1 MDVIV
6 SNILKAQNKNWG
18 LPPIKPDKG
27 EFSAFSSYYKSAQKR
42 IQSPG
47 LAKNAFVVSYY
58 TNSKLDEQYVYGSI
72 YDAMREVSSLKD
84 AYSEGV
90 IHLNIYTD
98 EVGLE
103 TIRSWEYEVEGYYDY
118 IDGCNV
124 IDCAGWVKC

>member
-1 MDVIV
+1 MT
-6 SNILKAQNKNWG
+6 NLLQAQNKNWG

-58 TNSKLDEQYVYGSI
+58 NKSKLDEQYVYGSI
-72 YDAMREVSSLKD
+72 YDAMREVASLKD
-84 AYSEGV
+84 AYVEGV

-103 TIRSWEYEVEGYYDY
+103 TIRSWEYEYEGYYDY
-118 IDGCNV
+118 IDGINV
-124 IDCAGWVKC
+124 IECAGWVKC